1 MRRSSMK
8 QNTAQPPHSKN
19 LRNVPHF
26 PPSSCAPKMATDS
39 RELRRLMRRHRIFFK
54 SSVTGAGVP
63 LAHKETFEDI
73 ATLGSSRFDTYCTNI
88 DVRLRQEPWRRHTK
102 ARVQWLSKRA
112 AELFEQKRN
121 EAGWRFGLENHVLLR
136 FQSEVVW

>member
-1 MRRSSMK
+1 MARDSS
-8 QNTAQPPHSKN
+8 
-19 LRNVPHF
+19 R
-26 PPSSCAPKMATDS
+26 D
-39 RELRRLMRRHRIFFK
+39 LRRLMRRHRIFFK
-54 SSVTGAGVP
+54 SSVSGAQVP
-63 LAHKETFEDI
+63 LTHTETFEDI
-73 ATLGSSRFDTYCTNI
+73 AALSSYRFDTYCTNI

-102 ARVQWLSKRA
+102 SRVEWLSKRA